1 MADEA
6 DFANDLVQERIDLA
20 LAARKAKPVFA
31 SYEFCADCDTSI
43 PLARRLAV
51 TSCTRCASCQQL
63 NEEIGT
69 RYAR

>member
-1 MADEA
+1 MADDV
-6 DFANDLVQERIDLA
+6 DFANDLVQERIDRA
-20 LAARKAKPVFA
+20 LAARKAQPVFE
-31 SYEFCADCDTSI
+31 SYEFCEDCDTAI

-51 TSCTRCASCQQL
+51 ISCTRCAGCQQL